1 MSEFLQIQFVRGT
14 TAANQAYTGPAGTF
28 SIDTQLKQVRIHDGV
43 TAGGSVIPGIAD
55 LNALQTL
62 IQNLAITDIAGLETA
77 LAGKVNAS
85 LLGQANG
92 VATLDADGRIPASQ
106 LPSYVDDVLEYA
118 DFAALPVSGETGK
131 IYITLDNNKVFRWSG
146 TVYVEIVAAPGSTD
160 SVTEGLVNKYFTE
173 ARARAALSATGDL
186 NYDAETGVFS
196 YTAPVKTVNGKTGNE
211 TGEVTLDKAD
221 VGLAN
226 VENYAPATQIQAEAA
241 DATDAYMTPL
251 AVRQLLEHI
260 GFSRDVSGNW
270 SLDQGV
276 LA

>member
-1 MSEFLQIQFVRGT
+1 MSDFLQIQFVRGT
-14 TAANQAYTGPAGTF
+14 TAANLAYTGPVGTF
-28 SIDTQLKQVRIHDGV
+28 SIDTELKQVRIHDGV

-62 IQNLAITDIAGLETA
+62 IQNLAITDIAGLQDA
-77 LAGKVNAS
+77 LDAKVSAS

-92 VATLDADGRIPASQ
+92 VATLDNDGRIPAAQ

-118 DFAALPVSGETGK
+118 DFAALPATGEPGK

-160 SVTEGLVNKYFTE
+160 SVTEGLTNKYFTE
-173 ARARAALSATGDL
+173 ARARAAVSATGDL
-186 NYDAETGVFS
+186 NYDQETGVFS
-196 YTAPVKTVNGKTGNE
+196 YTAPVKTVNGKTGDE
-211 TGEVTLDKAD
+211 TGEVTLTKTD

-226 VENYAPATQIQAEAA
+226 VENYAPATQVQAEGA

-251 AVRQLLEHI
+251 ATRQLLESI
-260 GFSRDVSGNW
+260 GFSRDVNGVW